1 MNKLSTQLAVVGT
14 ATAMVL
20 VFVGAPMV
28 VRAAPATNVFCDQ
41 TLMQDTKMDGD
52 LTCSFDLAPF
62 AALIIG
68 ADDVTLDLGGF
79 TITGVS
85 DTFAGV
91 FLNDGLT
98 GITIKNG
105 TIEGFQVNVFAGAA
119 VRLKLSD
126 LIIKNNTVNGVQI
139 TEGGDDV
146 VIRNSSFLAPA
157 PRCDAGTVA
166 ITFVG
171 VTNLDV
177 NNVDVHGGIS
187 GVQIDCAS
195 CEGLGFETP
204 NTGKNRNST
213 FTGTNTGMFIA
224 NTTDLTVSNNH
235 FSNIV
240 SSACFSGDAIT
251 VAPVGPGPAPRTGIK
266 IRKNFIHDNVNGIL
280 LFGVVAGAEIKDNQ
294 VRDNSNV
301 GIGLFE
307 IGVPSTGNLIKDNIT
322 SGNGVWDLVH
332 NESSILNTWK
342 DNSCVMKE
350 GPDIPEC

>member
-1 MNKLSTQLAVVGT
+1 MNKLSTQLAVVWT
-14 ATAMVL
+14 ATAMAL
-20 VFVGAPMV
+20 VFMSAPMV
-28 VRAAPATNVFCDQ
+28 VRAAEATNVFCDQ

-52 LTCSFDLAPF
+52 LTCSSDLFPF

-68 ADDVTLDLGGF
+68 ADNVTLDLNGF
-79 TITGVS
+79 TITGDS
-85 DTFAGV
+85 GMFAGV
-91 FLNDGLT
+91 FLDDGLT

-105 TIEGFQVNVFAGAA
+105 TIQDSQVNVFAGAA

-126 LIIKNNTVNGVQI
+126 LIIKNHTNGGVQI
-139 TEGGDDV
+139 TEGGEDV

-166 ITFVG
+166 MSFVG

-177 NNVDVHGGIS
+177 NNVDVHGGFS
-187 GVQIDCAS
+187 AVLIDCAL
-195 CEGLGFETP
+195 CDGLGFETP
-204 NTGKNRNST
+204 NTGKIRNST
-213 FTGTNTGMFIA
+213 FTETNTGMFIA

-266 IRKNFIHDNVNGIL
+266 IWKNFIHDNVNGIL
-280 LFGVVAGAEIKDNQ
+280 LFGVVAGAEIKENQ
-294 VRDNSNV
+294 VHINI

-307 IGVPSTGNLIKDNIT
+307 STGNLIKNNIT
-322 SGNGVWDLVH
+322 FDNGVDLFH
-332 NESSILNTWK
+332 NELSSPNTWK
-342 DNSCVMKE
+342 NNSCETKF
-350 GPDIPEC
+350 GADIPEC